1 MTKELM
7 SLDEITRIESMGFT
21 SVTKIEDELKRLF
34 ETARAA
40 HEWKDDSEFARKD
53 ADVKIRFL
61 TEQLAAANRSIERK
75 VAKFMELSRTLEE

>member
-7 SLDEITRIESMGFT
+7 SLDEITRIESAGFT
-21 SVTKIEDELKRLF
+21 SIPKIEDELRRLL

-40 HEWKDDSEFARKD
+40 HEWKADSEFARKD